1 MCGDTPAGTCV
12 SVPMYGCDPVCPC
25 VCAGGKAENGHGNC
39 VGMQE
44 FVWRWGGG
52 GGGGESTVQYHTGLW
67 TGIFACAPGCMHAS
81 CTKGPLHVG
90 DCVPSNGLSEAQ
102 LIVTGGSKSNERS
115 RSH

>member
-1 MCGDTPAGTCV
+1 V
-12 SVPMYGCDPVCPC
+12 
-25 VCAGGKAENGHGNC
+25 
-39 VGMQE
+39 
-44 FVWRWGGG
+44 GGG
-52 GGGGESTVQYHTGLW
+52 WESTVQYHTGLW